1 MTKQIPGFM
10 DDDRELFTQVIIGTS
25 KIRKYLEKYGKKII
39 SAKVV
44 NQLLNNLDDLEP
56 YIEDKNSL
64 VTDAAR
70 LLRLALVLDDKSPK
84 LYFLPNLD
92 SAKFN
97 AQKIEETTNK
107 AQLAKRSFLAGT
119 AGNELASNG
128 ANSHSVST
136 GINLTVPSN
145 PTLGGESQSSQK
157 PHCPHC
163 GSDSLNLL
171 NDGRYRCLD
180 CKKRF
185 VVSKIV
191 WK

>member
-25 KIRKYLEKYGKKII
+25 KIRKYLEKYGKKIL

-44 NQLLNNLDDLEP
+44 TQLLNNLDELEP
-56 YIEDKNSL
+56 YIEDKNAL

-70 LLRLALVLDDKSPK
+70 LLRLALILDDKSPK

-97 AQKIEETTNK
+97 TGKIEETTNK
-107 AQLAKRSFLAGT
+107 AQLAKQSFLAGT
-119 AGNELASNG
+119 AGTGLASN
-128 ANSHSVST
+128 NSNVGTAST
-136 GINLTVPSN
+136 GLKMTVPSN
-145 PTLGGESQSSQK
+145 PTIVGESQSSQK

-163 GSDSLNLL
+163 GSDFLNLL

-185 VVSKIV
+185 VTSKIV
-191 WK
+191 WR